1 MGLPCTVPSTKQK
14 QHLELGSLVLSP
26 VLTPLQVPAQAREE
40 MRKPIHGLA
49 ASNRIA
55 LLRTVRV
62 QADGRHKC
70 RLKVLFQKRRGV
82 RDFVSSRMCFAPERV
97 DGPEVEI
104 AALGEVVVHGIDDRL
119 SLSIKSTR
127 KSCKTSPRS

>member
-1 MGLPCTVPSTKQK
+1 MCWPASILRAFARA
-14 QHLELGSLVLSP
+14 ELFFPPPLS
-26 VLTPLQVPAQAREE
+26 VASFIRAQAREE